1 MKKKAVVCVFLVSLG
16 LSILGTPAA
25 VMAQYLGETTW
36 TLTINQDK
44 NGLVTPPVDVAM
56 KGCITRMGGAYYTMQ
71 SYVGPAPDGNPIGS
85 GGGILVGN
93 LLKLTLPRAWKH
105 LSTDRET
112 GVAHVELDKATLNGT
127 WYQVARSFNT
137 ATAGPNP
144 VFTDHFWAGTVTRT
158 GPVINL
164 TPGALVGSTSLLLLE
179 K

>member
-1 MKKKAVVCVFLVSLG
+1 MKKKAVACIFLVSLG
-16 LSILGTPAA
+16 LSILGAPAVVA
-25 VMAQYLGETTW
+25 AQYLGETTW

-71 SYVGPAPDGNPIGS
+71 IYVEGPDGNPIGS

-93 LLKLTLPRAWKH
+93 LLNLTLAHSQKH

-112 GVAHVELDKATLNGT
+112 GVTHVEFDKATLNGT

-144 VFTDHFWAGTVTRT
+144 VFTDHFWAGTFTRT
-158 GPVINL
+158 GPAINL
-164 TPGALVGSTSLLLLE
+164 TPGASVGSTSLLLLE

>member
-1 MKKKAVVCVFLVSLG
+1 
-16 LSILGTPAA
+16 
-25 VMAQYLGETTW
+25 
-36 TLTINQDK
+36 
-44 NGLVTPPVDVAM
+44 M

-71 SYVGPAPDGNPIGS
+71 IYVEGPDGNPIGS

-93 LLKLTLPRAWKH
+93 LLNLTLAHSQKH

-112 GVAHVELDKATLNGT
+112 GVTHVEFDKATLNGT

-144 VFTDHFWAGTVTRT
+144 VFTDHFWAGTFTRT
-158 GPVINL
+158 GPAINL
-164 TPGALVGSTSLLLLE
+164 TPGALAGSTSLLLLE